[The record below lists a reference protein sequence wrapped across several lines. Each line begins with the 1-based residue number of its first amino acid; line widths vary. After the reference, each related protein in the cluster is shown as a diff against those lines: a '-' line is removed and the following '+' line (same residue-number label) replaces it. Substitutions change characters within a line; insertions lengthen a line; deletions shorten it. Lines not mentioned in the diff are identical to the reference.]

1 MRRSLRKWPVVVR
14 VEGLNLNRFVRTA
27 GEAGIRLTQV
37 RRLSLRRLKAL
48 VREEELPAL
57 TDIAVQGGWQLHA
70 GERKGSGRVLAWLSK
85 RWLLSAGAAAALIA
99 LAAASRVMWRI
110 EVVDGGSYTADIQS
124 ALQELNIS
132 APMLRCQVD
141 IGQLREALEWRYP
154 RIAWIEC
161 GWRGTTLVIR
171 PVTGVLPMQEETPTG
186 MRHVVAARDA
196 VVKQIV
202 TRSGTPAVKPGDI
215 VRAGDILIKGEER
228 TSDGAVRP
236 VAARGRIL
244 GRVWQ
249 AAEIVMPVTET
260 STRYTGN
267 RQTVWTVRTP
277 WFDFWPMADCGYDTW
292 DTSVSE
298 MPLCGIFLPM
308 TLHMETRIEA
318 ICERSRRELQ
328 DVKAEAEAA
337 ALRKLYEIAGGEES
351 LIDIWG
357 NCSMID
363 SEKVQ
368 ASAIGEM
375 LVEIGVQSSPSDMA
389 APEQSEDSG

>member
-161 GWRGTTLVIR
+161 GWRRFGR
-171 PVTGVLPMQEETPTG
+171 A
-186 MRHVVAARDA
+186 HV
-196 VVKQIV
+196 
-202 TRSGTPAVKPGDI
+202 
-215 VRAGDILIKGEER
+215 
-228 TSDGAVRP
+228 
-236 VAARGRIL
+236 
-244 GRVWQ
+244 
-249 AAEIVMPVTET
+249 
-260 STRYTGN
+260 
-267 RQTVWTVRTP
+267 
-277 WFDFWPMADCGYDTW
+277 
-292 DTSVSE
+292 
-298 MPLCGIFLPM
+298 
-308 TLHMETRIEA
+308 
-318 ICERSRRELQ
+318 
-328 DVKAEAEAA
+328 
-337 ALRKLYEIAGGEES
+337 
-351 LIDIWG
+351 
-357 NCSMID
+357 
-363 SEKVQ
+363 
-368 ASAIGEM
+368 
-375 LVEIGVQSSPSDMA
+375 
-389 APEQSEDSG
+389 